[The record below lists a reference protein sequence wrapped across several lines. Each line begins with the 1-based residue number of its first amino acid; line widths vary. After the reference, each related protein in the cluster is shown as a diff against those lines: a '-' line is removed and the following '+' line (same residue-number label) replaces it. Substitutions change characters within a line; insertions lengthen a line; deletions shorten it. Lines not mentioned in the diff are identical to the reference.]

1 MKSAWAF
8 YINISAQR
16 RQGVT
21 WVHCAVF
28 AWLMLALVSLKP
40 SSGRRL
46 GLWLKSDVYSRLLHV
61 GQKSVMLQNI
71 IWTKILV
78 WYNINCSFKIV
89 SSFNPKHQIMI
100 AENWVSFES
109 LLGGNFLKNVV
120 NERIFCLKTK
130 SWFCE
135 NRKWFLSLQSSQK
148 CKDLLISKFG
158 AAMSWKFW
166 TFFEL
171 ASY

>member
-8 YINISAQR
+8 YINILAQR

-21 WVHCAVF
+21 WVHCIVF
-28 AWLMLALVSLKP
+28 AWLMLSLVSLKP

-46 GLWLKSDVYSRLLHV
+46 GLRLKSDVYSGLLHV
-61 GQKSVMLQNI
+61 GPKSVMLQNI
-71 IWTKILV
+71 IWTK
-78 WYNINCSFKIV
+78 NISLIQYQLLLFQNCIFIQPQTSK
-89 SSFNPKHQIMI
+89 ND
-100 AENWVSFES
+100 NCVSFES
-109 LLGGNFLKNVV
+109 LLGGNLLKNVV
-120 NERIFCLKTK
+120 NERIFCPQTK